1 MLLGCLPLSGQQY
14 HILLLKFYGIGRT
27 CIEVSYRSISIKRM
41 HICCVFY
48 VREIAHTKNEI
59 IHGTMVHISYE
70 IAY

>member
-41 HICCVFY
+41 HICCEFY
-48 VREIAHTKNEI
+48 VREIAHTQKMRLS
-59 IHGTMVHISYE
+59 MVPLYTL
-70 IAY
+70 AMN